1 MKIRLI
7 LPVLAFFMAGTISA
21 AGADGIRKTES
32 SEDREMDR
40 FISALMRKMT
50 LEEKVGQMVQIPA
63 NFTTGPAVRT
73 GNYIKAIEEGRVG
86 SMLNVEGVAATR
98 KYQELAMK
106 SRLRIPLI
114 FGKDVIHGYRTGF
127 PIPLAEA
134 SSFDMEVIERAAR
147 CAARE
152 ASAAGIHWTFAPMV
166 DVGWDARWGRVME
179 GAGEDPFYGAAVARA
194 RVKGF
199 QGEDLSDT
207 ATVLSCIKHFAG
219 YGAVIAGKEYNSVD
233 MSMGQFANFYML
245 PYKAGVEAGAATV
258 MTAFNDFN
266 SVPCT
271 VNGDLLR
278 GLLKDSW
285 GFDGFTVSDY
295 ASLGEVVNHRCAVD
309 RKDAA
314 RQGVMAGLDMEMST
328 GCYADFLV
336 ELVRDGSVPE
346 KFVDDAVRRV
356 LEQKYRL
363 GLFEDPF
370 RYCNEER
377 ERTVIGSA
385 KSRED
390 ALYVAERSI
399 VLLENE
405 NNFLPLSPDIRKVAL
420 VGPLSKSRYDMCG
433 MWSCADQSRV
443 VTLYDAMMERGV
455 DVLYSDG
462 YDLGTGELKDT
473 SLTMSYA
480 RQADAVV
487 VTIGERAENSGE
499 MRCRGDISIAQE
511 QQALVSMLA
520 ASGKPVVVL
529 LMCGRPVIFN
539 EAREAAASVLCT
551 WWLGSESG
559 NAICNV
565 LWGDYNPSGKL
576 PMTFPLHN
584 GQIPLYYQQ
593 KSTGRPE
600 SSGWWHSRY
609 QDIPNGPAYPFG
621 YGLSYTTFEYSAP
634 ELLPGDGEDI
644 HAKVKVCVRNTGK
657 YAGEEVVQLYVRDDV
672 ASVTRPVKELKGF
685 RKIALGPGEVAEV
698 VFDITD
704 SQLGFYDER
713 LEYIVEPGR
722 FTLMTGGDSVHLRSV
737 DFTL

>member
-1 MKIRLI
+1 M
-7 LPVLAFFMAGTISA
+7 
-21 AGADGIRKTES
+21 
-32 SEDREMDR
+32 
-40 FISALMRKMT
+40 
-50 LEEKVGQMVQIPA
+50 
-63 NFTTGPAVRT
+63 
-73 GNYIKAIEEGRVG
+73 
-86 SMLNVEGVAATR
+86 
-98 KYQELAMK
+98 
-106 SRLRIPLI
+106 
-114 FGKDVIHGYRTGF
+114 
-127 PIPLAEA
+127 
-134 SSFDMEVIERAAR
+134 
-147 CAARE
+147 
-152 ASAAGIHWTFAPMV
+152 
-166 DVGWDARWGRVME
+166 
-179 GAGEDPFYGAAVARA
+179 
-194 RVKGF
+194 
-199 QGEDLSDT
+199 
-207 ATVLSCIKHFAG
+207 
-219 YGAVIAGKEYNSVD
+219 
-233 MSMGQFANFYML
+233 
-245 PYKAGVEAGAATV
+245 
-258 MTAFNDFN
+258 
-266 SVPCT
+266 
-271 VNGDLLR
+271 NGDLLR

-559 NAICNV
+559 NAIHCGGQV
-565 LWGDYNPSGKL
+565 PRDGSLRAARRHL
-576 PMTFPLHN
+576 PHHVHREADGLHLPHLHLGGGLLQHRRLPLHAHHRQERRRGN
-584 GQIPLYYQQ
+584 APQPGSQRPPDSARVPLRRQDDIRHG
-593 KSTGRPE
+593 SRHWRSPWPAALLAAARIRLRVTGRE
-600 SSGWWHSRY
+600 RGYLHHQRLSRERSLY
-609 QDIPNGPAYPFG
+609 RRTPYFPHGHRRGMALRLVSRAVSQQAVAGMKYPPNGSQYTLLIYRQIRRIDACTLK
-621 YGLSYTTFEYSAP
+621 LS
-634 ELLPGDGEDI
+634 LPKCRD
-644 HAKVKVCVRNTGK
+644 AFLRLGK
-657 YAGEEVVQLYVRDDV
+657 QDC
-672 ASVTRPVKELKGF
+672 
-685 RKIALGPGEVAEV
+685 
-698 VFDITD
+698 
-704 SQLGFYDER
+704 
-713 LEYIVEPGR
+713 
-722 FTLMTGGDSVHLRSV
+722 
-737 DFTL
+737 

>member
-1 MKIRLI
+1 MI

-21 AGADGIRKTES
+21 AGAGGIRKTES

-314 RQGVMAGLDMEMST
+314 RQGVIAGLDMEMST

-405 NNFLPLSPDIRKVAL
+405 NNSEDVIGLKSR
-420 VGPLSKSRYDMCG
+420 LSKEYSFRENDDGNNWHAGLDEDDFMKKYSEG
-433 MWSCADQSRV
+433 IEASW
-443 VTLYDAMMERGV
+443 GV
-455 DVLYSDG
+455 DLSDG
-462 YDLGTGELKDT
+462 YFAFCEEDGNQQLELSFT
-473 SLTMSYA
+473 TNSSEQHGPIEIVEWFFGSHHYM
-480 RQADAVV
+480 AD
-487 VTIGERAENSGE
+487 
-499 MRCRGDISIAQE
+499 
-511 QQALVSMLA
+511 
-520 ASGKPVVVL
+520 
-529 LMCGRPVIFN
+529 VI
-539 EAREAAASVLCT
+539 
-551 WWLGSESG
+551 
-559 NAICNV
+559 
-565 LWGDYNPSGKL
+565 
-576 PMTFPLHN
+576 
-584 GQIPLYYQQ
+584 LYLQVF
-593 KSTGRPE
+593 TN
-600 SSGWWHSRY
+600 
-609 QDIPNGPAYPFG
+609 I
-621 YGLSYTTFEYSAP
+621 
-634 ELLPGDGEDI
+634 DGEYDFDSLN
-644 HAKVKVCVRNTGK
+644 ATYRMQVN
-657 YAGEEVVQLYVRDDV
+657 
-672 ASVTRPVKELKGF
+672 VT
-685 RKIALGPGEVAEV
+685 
-698 VFDITD
+698 
-704 SQLGFYDER
+704 
-713 LEYIVEPGR
+713 VETEG
-722 FTLMTGGDSVHLRSV
+722 V
-737 DFTL
+737 

>member
-1 MKIRLI
+1 
-7 LPVLAFFMAGTISA
+7 
-21 AGADGIRKTES
+21 
-32 SEDREMDR
+32 
-40 FISALMRKMT
+40 
-50 LEEKVGQMVQIPA
+50 
-63 NFTTGPAVRT
+63 
-73 GNYIKAIEEGRVG
+73 
-86 SMLNVEGVAATR
+86 
-98 KYQELAMK
+98 
-106 SRLRIPLI
+106 
-114 FGKDVIHGYRTGF
+114 
-127 PIPLAEA
+127 
-134 SSFDMEVIERAAR
+134 
-147 CAARE
+147 
-152 ASAAGIHWTFAPMV
+152 
-166 DVGWDARWGRVME
+166 ME

-551 WWLGSESG
+551 WW
-559 NAICNV
+559 
-565 LWGDYNPSGKL
+565 
-576 PMTFPLHN
+576 
-584 GQIPLYYQQ
+584 
-593 KSTGRPE
+593 
-600 SSGWWHSRY
+600 HSRY

-634 ELLPGDGEDI
+634 ELLSGDGEDI